1 MASRSLNPL
10 AATANGHH
18 QYDAQFTN
26 YLTEE
31 HRSAVRA
38 WCTTYEQRVREFD
51 RAKLNANDQLSYD
64 LFLYNAQ
71 RCRDDLAID
80 FHLMPIDQGGY
91 SLVVIFPIWG
101 SGKGPQPFRNVVDYD
116 NFLKRI
122 AGFVQWMDTAVANM
136 RRGMARGLVQPRE
149 AMESVLPQ
157 LEAMIVDEPK
167 NSVFYQPIAAL
178 PAEVPAAERERL
190 AAAYEAAIRDQ
201 IVPAYRR
208 MHAFI
213 RGEYLQKTRASAGLA
228 GLADGAKL
236 YAHAIRAQT
245 TLELTPSELQA
256 IGRREMAAARERMEK
271 LKKASGFEG
280 SLAEWA
286 QKLRTTRVRYDTADE
301 VIAAYRA
308 LHEQVYPQLGRLFV
322 RLPRA
327 GYDIRQVEAHRE
339 DGTTSQYWKS
349 GPGRPALFYVNLRNL
364 KQSGSGASESLFLH
378 ETLPGHHLQIAL
390 AQETR
395 ALPLFRRAGG
405 YAAYVEGWASYA
417 ETLGYELGLYRDPF
431 QHMDFLNSELGKAA
445 ALVLDVGLHAEGW
458 SLEQAMNFWRDNT
471 LSAHLYPEAVVE
483 RGIRSAMERAMV
495 WPAFGTVYKIGQMKM
510 LELRARAQTKLGP
523 RFSLR
528 AFHNQVLRDGAL
540 PLPILEAKLDRWIES
555 QNQ

>member
-1 MASRSLNPL
+1 
-10 AATANGHH
+10 NGHH
-18 QYDAQFTN
+18 QYDAQFAN
-26 YLTEE
+26 DLTEE

-38 WCTTYEQRVREFD
+38 WCTTYEERVRAFD
-51 RAKLNANDQLSYD
+51 RAQLNAGDQLSYD
-64 LFLYNAQ
+64 LFLYNAR
-71 RCRDDLAID
+71 RCRDNLAID

-91 SLVVIFPIWG
+91 SLIVTFPIWG
-101 SGKGPQPFRNVVDYD
+101 SGKGPQPFRNLGDYD

-122 AGFVQWMDTAVANM
+122 AGFVEWMDTAVANM

-167 NSVFYQPIAAL
+167 KSVFYQPIAAL
-178 PAEVPAAERERL
+178 PAELPAAERERL
-190 AAAYEAAIRDQ
+190 VAAYEAAIREQ

-208 MHAFI
+208 MHSFI
-213 RGEYLQKTRASAGLA
+213 RSEYLQKTRASAGLA

-245 TLELTPSELQA
+245 TLELTPADLQA

-280 SLAEWA
+280 SLVEWA
-286 QKLRTTRVRYDTADE
+286 QKLRTTRVRYDTAEE

-308 LHEQVYPQLGRLFV
+308 MHEQVYPQLGRLFV

-327 GYDIRQVEAHRE
+327 TYDIRPVEAHRE
-339 DGTTSQYWKS
+339 DGTTSQYWRA
-349 GPGRPALFYVNLRNL
+349 GPGRPAVFYANLRNL

-405 YAAYVEGWASYA
+405 YGAYVEGWASYA
-417 ETLGYELGLYRDPF
+417 ETLGYELGLYRDPY

-445 ALVLDVGLHAEGW
+445 ALVVDVGLHAEGW
-458 SLEQAMNFWRDNT
+458 SLEQAMNFWRENT
-471 LSAHLYPEAVVE
+471 LSAHLYPEASLE
-483 RGIRSAMERAMV
+483 RGMRSGVERAMV

-510 LELRARAQTKLGP
+510 LELRARAETKLGP

-528 AFHNQVLRDGAL
+528 AFHNQILRDGAL
-540 PLPILEAKLDRWIES
+540 PLPILEAKIDRWIEA

>member
-1 MASRSLNPL
+1 MRTYC
-10 AATANGHH
+10 AT
-18 QYDAQFTN
+18 Y
-26 YLTEE
+26 EE
-31 HRSAVRA
+31 RVRA
-38 WCTTYEQRVREFD
+38 FD
-51 RAKLNANDQLSYD
+51 RAQLNASDQLSYD
-64 LFLYNAQ
+64 VFLYNAR
-71 RCRDDLAID
+71 RCRDDLAFD

-91 SLVVIFPIWG
+91 SLVATFPIWG
-101 SGKGPQPFRNVVDYD
+101 SGKGPQPFRNVADYD

-122 AGFVQWMDTAVANM
+122 AGFVEWMDTAVANM

-157 LEAMIVDEPK
+157 LEAMIVEDPPK
-167 NSVFYQPIAAL
+167 SVFYQPIAAL

-208 MHAFI
+208 MHKFI
-213 RGEYLQKTRASAGLA
+213 REEYLQKTRASAGLA
-228 GLADGAKL
+228 GLAEGAKL

-245 TLELTPSELQA
+245 TLELAPAELQA

-280 SLAEWA
+280 SLTEWA
-286 QKLRTTRVRYDTADE
+286 RELRKTRVRYDTAED
-301 VIAAYRA
+301 VIAAYRK

-327 GYDIRQVEAHRE
+327 GYDIRPVEPHRE
-339 DGTTSQYWKS
+339 DGATSQYWKS
-349 GPGRPALFYVNLRNL
+349 GPGRPAVFYANLRNL
-364 KQSGSGASESLFLH
+364 KVSGSGASESLFLH

-405 YAAYVEGWASYA
+405 YGAYVEGWASYA
-417 ETLGYELGLYRDPF
+417 ETLGYELGLYRDPY
-431 QHMDFLNSELGKAA
+431 QHMDFLNAELGKAA

-458 SLEQAMNFWRDNT
+458 SLEQALNFWRENT
-471 LSAHLYPEAVVE
+471 LSAHLYPEAAVE
-483 RGIRSAMERAMV
+483 RGLRSAMERAMV

-510 LELRARAQTKLGP
+510 LELRARAEAKLGP

-528 AFHNQVLRDGAL
+528 AFHNQILRDGAL
-540 PLPILEAKLDRWIES
+540 PLPILEAKIDRWIES